1 MEKDKHL
8 RENREHKDGA
18 EPEGTTNN
26 EFERADDDDS
36 NEIPSIH

>member
-1 MEKDKHL
+1 MEKDKDS

-26 EFERADDDDS
+26 EFERADDDS